1 MRPQGPQVR
10 EIRQLAASRTGW
22 PGCLLVAIQ
31 HSLRLRLLLL
41 QGPWISRQ
49 ALHAVSLTLQDP
61 HSGQPLTFTAP
72 PPDDF
77 AAAAAALGLTVPN
90 LEDLQG
96 LSAKH
101 HRQAT

>member
-1 MRPQGPQVR
+1 M
-10 EIRQLAASRTGW
+10 
-22 PGCLLVAIQ
+22 
-31 HSLRLRLLLL
+31 
-41 QGPWISRQ
+41 SRQ
-49 ALHAVSLTLQDP
+49 ALHAVSVTLLDP
-61 HSGQPLTFTAP
+61 HSGQPLTFAAP

-101 HRQAT
+101 YRQAT